1 MAHLYFAAYSL
12 GVFPS
17 FPARAT
23 MTFVLET
30 GPYPMEKAF
39 GTAFAPAPVRK
50 GTARAALVN
59 LKESSRFLLTECFRQ
74 FGIESVMVS
83 ATAADRL
90 RQEKFEA
97 CVLNL
102 APGADAFMEAART
115 SPSNSRLVLYGLGG
129 SAQEAMRYSKYG
141 INAMFHE
148 PLERPAALK
157 LVRATHM
164 LVLHEFRRYARVP
177 IMTEVTVVSPDGHRL
192 SVSSIDVSSGGMSL
206 KSSEDMPSGSNI
218 EISFSLL
225 TLPRVCVRGVVTWR
239 KPKSFGVRFDP
250 ADDRRRKVKEWID
263 GYLEN

>member
-1 MAHLYFAAYSL
+1 MD
-12 GVFPS
+12 
-17 FPARAT
+17 
-23 MTFVLET
+23 
-30 GPYPMEKAF
+30 KAF
-39 GTAFAPAPVRK
+39 GTALAPTPAKK
-50 GTARAALVN
+50 GTARAALVD

-74 FGIESVMVS
+74 FGIETVLVGSS
-83 ATAADRL
+83 AAERL

-102 APGADAFMEAART
+102 GPGAEAVMDAART

-141 INAMFHE
+141 INAMFQE

-164 LVLHEFRRYARVP
+164 LVLHEFRRYARIP

-192 SVSSIDVSSGGMSL
+192 SASSIDVSSGGMSL
-206 KSSEDMPSGSNI
+206 KSSEVMPSGTNI

-225 TLPRVCVRGVVTWR
+225 TLPRVCVRAVVSWR
-239 KPKSFGVRFDP
+239 KTKSFGIRFDP
-250 ADDRRRKVKEWID
+250 ADDRRHKVKEWTD
-263 GYLEN
+263 AYLES

>member
-1 MAHLYFAAYSL
+1 MALLYFATYSF

-17 FPARAT
+17 FWARAT
-23 MTFVLET
+23 MTFVLES

-50 GTARAALVN
+50 SAARAALVD

-74 FGIESVMVS
+74 FGIESVLVS
-83 ATAADRL
+83 SSAVERL

-102 APGADAFMEAART
+102 APGADTVMDAARS
-115 SPSNSRLVLYGLGG
+115 SPSNSRIVLYGLGG
-129 SAQEAMRYSKYG
+129 SAHEAMRYSKYG

-192 SVSSIDVSSGGMSL
+192 SASSIDVSSGGMSL
-206 KSSEDMPSGSNI
+206 KSSEDMPSGTNV

-225 TLPRVCVRGVVTWR
+225 TLPRVSIRGVVTWR
-239 KPKSFGVRFDP
+239 KTKSFGIRFDP